1 MQYEGPDINPIVL
14 FGGVI
19 ILTVLIIIF
28 GYRNRG
34 SGSRYWV
41 VSIVKILAVFG
52 IWQVVSFFAWGII
65 LTHSGDPQ
73 RILYS
78 NIVNALLYFGLTLLL
93 VLSEIRRGQPMRNKL
108 DLQDES

>member
-14 FGGVI
+14 IGGALILVI
-19 ILTVLIIIF
+19 LIIIF

-34 SGSRYWV
+34 SGSHYWA
-41 VSIVKILAVFG
+41 VSIVKILAIFA

-65 LTHSGDPQ
+65 LTHSGGPQ
-73 RILYS
+73 RIFYS

-93 VLSEIRRGQPMRNKL
+93 VLSEIRRGQPRRSKL
-108 DLQDES
+108 NLQEDS